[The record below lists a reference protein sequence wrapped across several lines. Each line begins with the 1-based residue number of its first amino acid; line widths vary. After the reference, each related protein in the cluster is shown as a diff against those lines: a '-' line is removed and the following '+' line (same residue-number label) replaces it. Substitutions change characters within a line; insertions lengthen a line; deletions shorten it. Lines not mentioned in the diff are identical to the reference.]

1 MAKSFGELLS
11 QTLARWVNV
20 AHRFALWFV
29 LLGSIITVALLYY
42 TANNLGMNTD
52 TAEML
57 SESLPFRRNYSAFKK
72 AFPQYDDAM
81 LIVIDADT
89 PEVVQDASTALAAQL
104 QQRTD
109 LFLLVYLPGSDSFFQ
124 KHGLLYLNL
133 TELNDMADN
142 LATIQPL
149 LGRLTRDQ
157 SLRGLFS
164 MLAVGVDAMMEGEDL
179 DLAPVFDRIQDA
191 VEASLAQRHYALS
204 WQELML
210 GAELAPDDSQRL
222 ILVKPRLDYAKLLP
236 AETAM
241 KALRHMAKEL
251 HLSEDH
257 GVTVRITGD
266 AALEYEEL
274 LSVTRGAGMAGI
286 LALIMVTIVLVLGL
300 GSPRLVFTSLVTLI
314 MGLIWT
320 ASFAAAAVGHLNL
333 ISVAFAVLYIGLS
346 VDYAI
351 HFCLRYK
358 ELIQQSTSHASALQ
372 QTASDVG
379 SSLVLCSI
387 TTAIGFYAFIPTVFE
402 GVAELGLI
410 SGTGMFI
417 SLIANLTL
425 LPALLSLM
433 PLSVKGL
440 ESKVE
445 GKRVFAEFMN
455 LPTVHARSI
464 RIGALL
470 LGLGALLLLPYVT
483 FDNNPMNLRDPE
495 SESVIA
501 FRELLAQS
509 RNSPWTLT
517 VLAATREDAA
527 RYADRLSELEPV
539 EMSVTLDTFVP
550 TDQDEKLSI
559 IEEIGLIVGPELLQ
573 NNSGSEPSTAEQIA
587 AIQAFSLTLEKFIG
601 SSTNS
606 SNTNAGRRLYHGLN
620 RFLNNLEAQDLA
632 GQEQILKNLQISLLG
647 SLPTRLKALDTSLEA
662 ERVSKEDLPENLRE
676 HWVSKDGT
684 YRVTAFPREDL
695 NEDAALRR
703 FVAAVHS
710 VAPDAIGFPVI
721 YLEAGDAVVK
731 AFQQAFLLSLFA
743 ITVLLL
749 ILFRPKSDAL
759 PVLLPLLLAGALTGA
774 ASVLFHIPF
783 NFANIIALPLLLG
796 IGVDSGIHMVHRMR
810 TAPPSSG
817 QILQTS
823 TARAVLYSAL
833 TTICSFGNL
842 AVSPHR
848 GMASMGILLT
858 IGIGFTLLCI
868 LVVLPAL
875 MVSGTKPAT
884 EDETKVSSQ

>member
-1 MAKSFGELLS
+1 MAKGFGELVG

-29 LLGSIITVALLYY
+29 LLASIITVALLYY
-42 TANNLGMNTD
+42 TANNLGINTD

-57 SESLPFRRNYSAFKK
+57 SETLPFRRNYSAFKT

-81 LIVIDADT
+81 LIVIDAET
-89 PEVVQDASTALAAQL
+89 PELAQDASTALAAQL
-104 QQRTD
+104 QQRPD
-109 LFLLVYLPGSDSFFQ
+109 LFLLVYLPEGDSFFQ

-133 TELNDMADN
+133 TELNDLADN
-142 LATIQPL
+142 LANIQPL

-157 SLRGLFS
+157 NLRGLFS
-164 MLAVGVDAMMEGEDL
+164 MLTAGVDAIMAGEDL
-179 DLAPVFDRIQDA
+179 DLTPVFARIKEA
-191 VEASLAQRHYALS
+191 IEASLAQRYYALS

-210 GAELAPDDSQRL
+210 GAELTPEDSRRL

-241 KALRHMAKEL
+241 KALRLMAEEL
-251 HLSEDH
+251 HLSEDR
-257 GVTVRITGD
+257 GVKVRITGD

-286 LALIMVTIVLVLGL
+286 LAFIMVGIVLFLGL

-346 VDYAI
+346 VDYTI

-372 QTASDVG
+372 QAASDVG

-433 PLSVKGL
+433 PLSAKGL
-440 ESKVE
+440 GSKSE
-445 GKRVFAEFMN
+445 RKRVVAEFLA
-455 LPTVHARSI
+455 LPTMHARSI

-470 LGLGALLLLPYVT
+470 LGVGAVLLLPYVT
-483 FDNNPMNLRDPE
+483 FDNNPMNLRDPD

-517 VLAATREDAA
+517 VLAATREDAT
-527 RYADRLSELEPV
+527 RYADSLSQLEPV
-539 EMSVTLDTFVP
+539 EMSITLDMFVP

-559 IEEIGLIVGPELLQ
+559 IEEIGLIVGPGLLQ
-573 NNSGSEPSTAEQIA
+573 ISSGPGPSTAEQIA
-587 AIQAFSLTLEKFIG
+587 AIHDFSVTLEKFIDT
-601 SSTNS
+601 STNS
-606 SNTNAGRRLYHGLN
+606 SITNGARRLYDGLD
-620 RFLNNLEAQDLA
+620 RFLTDLEAQDPA
-632 GQEQILKNLQISLLG
+632 GQEQILKNLQTSLLG
-647 SLPTRLKALDTSLEA
+647 SLPTRLNALNTSLEA
-662 ERVSKEDLPENLRE
+662 EKVSKENLPTDLRE
-676 HWVSKDGT
+676 HWVSKDGRH
-684 YRVTAFPREDL
+684 RVAVFPRENL

-703 FVAAVHS
+703 FVAAVRS

-731 AFQQAFLLSLFA
+731 AFQQAFLLSLLA

-749 ILFRPKSDAL
+749 ILLRPKSDVL
-759 PVLLPLLLAGALTGA
+759 LVLLPLLLAGALTGA

-817 QILQTS
+817 QMLQTS
-823 TARAVLYSAL
+823 TARAVFYSAL

-848 GMASMGILLT
+848 GMASMGIVLT
-858 IGIGFTLLCI
+858 IGIGFTLICI
-868 LVVLPAL
+868 LVVLPTL
-875 MVSGTKPAT
+875 MIKGQQVTQAPPGN
-884 EDETKVSSQ
+884 